1 MTIDEAIAHTEKLYA
16 VSYNE
21 RFGKRLRNLQIMKSM
36 SSGLHTIQE
45 YCNAT
50 NMPSTSIYKDLAN
63 FRIAYTPGE
72 VKIDKSTLCWKCEN
86 ACLNGCSWAK
96 HLVSVENW
104 TADETDIGYLV
115 EACPLFK
122 PEIKEKANLRK
133 LCEKLDYALAEN
145 SGRCYTRLY
154 VSKKATH
161 VIHKAEAE
169 ELIETNYNVEIIFDE
184 RETGWRFE

>member
-1 MTIDEAIAHTEKLYA
+1 MTIDEAIAHNEKLYA

-50 NMPSTSIYKDLAN
+50 DMPSTSIYKDLAI
-63 FRIAYTPGE
+63 FGIAYTPSE
-72 VKIDKSTLCWKCEN
+72 AKIDKPTLCWECEN
-86 ACLNGCSWAK
+86 ACTNGCSWAK
-96 HLVSVENW
+96 HLIPVENW

-122 PEIKEKANLRK
+122 PESKEKANLRK
-133 LCEKLDYALAEN
+133 LCEKLDESLHESERYKYLFV
-145 SGRCYTRLY
+145 G
-154 VSKKATH
+154 SKANGIIDKANA
-161 VIHKAEAE
+161 K